1 MAATE
6 DTTGGGTTGGAVPA
20 HHAAHPAG
28 DRSAP
33 PRDHTGPTGDHTDPH
48 ARLVPVYQELRRRG
62 VSSFA
67 AVSDELGLSA
77 EEYERCRAEL
87 IALGL
92 IVPTTRTH
100 ATIADVRAGT
110 WRPDADTVAAVDP
123 EIALLRLLDRER
135 DRLREH
141 LAEADRAYANL
152 EALAGTFLRASVLA
166 GSEVEVE
173 ALTDYRR
180 IQQALDDIIDVMQES
195 SASMYPGG
203 PSREVHEVTLDRD
216 RRRLEQGIRVRAIY
230 AHEHATRPDV
240 AELLDARSEL
250 GAEIRV
256 AAVVPLNM
264 IIIDQQ
270 YAMLPIRPEDARKGA
285 ILARGRALVRSY
297 LGLFEHC
304 WHTAVPYGS
313 GAAAERGGDGLSE
326 QQRAAL
332 RMLAT
337 GMKDEKIARSL
348 GVSLRTVSR
357 MLSELMQEL
366 GATSR
371 FEAGVR
377 AVRMGWL
384 D

>member
-1 MAATE
+1 MA
-6 DTTGGGTTGGAVPA
+6 TTGSTTPDG
-20 HHAAHPAG
+20 
-28 DRSAP
+28 
-33 PRDHTGPTGDHTDPH
+33 
-48 ARLVPVYQELRRRG
+48 RLVPLYQELRRRG
-62 VSSFA
+62 VSNFPEVA
-67 AVSDELGLSA
+67 RGLGLTS
-77 EEYERCRAEL
+77 EEYERCRVEL
-87 IALGL
+87 IELGL
-92 IVPTTRTH
+92 IVPTTTTH
-100 ATIADVRAGT
+100 ATNADLRDER
-110 WRPDADTVAAVDP
+110 WQPDADTVASVDP

-135 DRLREH
+135 ARLREH
-141 LAEADRAYANL
+141 LAEADVAYSTL
-152 EALAGTFLRASVLA
+152 ETLAGTFLRP
-166 GSEVEVE
+166 GSLTRSEIAVE

-180 IQQALDDIIDVMQES
+180 IQQALEDIVDVMQES

-230 AHEHATRPDV
+230 AREHASRPDV

-264 IIIDQQ
+264 IIVDQQ
-270 YAMLPIRPEDARKGA
+270 FAMLPIRPEDARKGA
-285 ILARGRALVRSY
+285 ILARGRSLVRSY

-304 WHTAVPYGS
+304 WHTAVPYGPGP

-337 GMKDEKIARSL
+337 GMKDEKIARNL

-366 GATSR
+366 GATTR

-377 AVRMGWL
+377 AVQMGWL

>member
-1 MAATE
+1 MA
-6 DTTGGGTTGGAVPA
+6 TTGST
-20 HHAAHPAG
+20 
-28 DRSAP
+28 AP
-33 PRDHTGPTGDHTDPH
+33 ED
-48 ARLVPVYQELRRRG
+48 RLVPLYRELRRRG
-62 VSSFA
+62 VSNFPEVA
-67 AVSDELGLSA
+67 GALGLAA
-77 EEYERCRAEL
+77 EEYERCRVEL
-87 IALGL
+87 IELGL
-92 IVPTTRTH
+92 IVPTTTTH
-100 ATIADVRAGT
+100 ATNADLREG
-110 WRPDADTVAAVDP
+110 WQPDADTVASVDP

-135 DRLREH
+135 ARLREH
-141 LAEADRAYANL
+141 LAEADLAYSTL
-152 EALAGTFLRASVLA
+152 ETLAGTFLRASVLA

-230 AHEHATRPDV
+230 AREHATRPDV

-270 YAMLPIRPEDARKGA
+270 YAMLPIRPEDARQGA

-313 GAAAERGGDGLSE
+313 GASAERGGDGLSE
-326 QQRAAL
+326 HQRAAL

-337 GMKDEKIARSL
+337 GMKDEKIARNL

-366 GATSR
+366 GAASR

>member
-1 MAATE
+1 MI
-6 DTTGGGTTGGAVPA
+6 TTGGGTDSGADGR
-20 HHAAHPAG
+20 G
-28 DRSAP
+28 DDGLASFGNAQ
-33 PRDHTGPTGDHTDPH
+33 
-48 ARLVPVYQELRRRG
+48 LVALYQELRRRG
-62 VSSFA
+62 VSSLPEA
-67 AVSDELGLSA
+67 AGALGLSP
-77 EEYERCRAEL
+77 EEHERCRAEL

-92 IVPTTRTH
+92 VVPTTRTH
-100 ATIADVRAGT
+100 ATISDVRDAS

-123 EIALLRLLDRER
+123 EIAMLRLLDRER
-135 DRLREH
+135 ARLREH
-141 LAEADRAYANL
+141 LEEADQAYGTL
-152 EALAGTFLRASVLA
+152 ETLAATYLRASVLT

-216 RRRLEQGIRVRAIY
+216 RRRLGQGIRVRAIY

-240 AELLDARSEL
+240 AELLEARSEL
-250 GAEIRV
+250 GVEVRV
-256 AAVVPLNM
+256 AGSVPLNM

-270 YAMLPIRPEDARKGA
+270 YALLPIRPEDARKGA

-304 WHTAVPYGS
+304 WHTAVPYGT
-313 GAAAERGGDGLSE
+313 GAASERGGDGLSE

-332 RMLAT
+332 QMLAT
-337 GMKDEKIARSL
+337 GMKDEKIARNL